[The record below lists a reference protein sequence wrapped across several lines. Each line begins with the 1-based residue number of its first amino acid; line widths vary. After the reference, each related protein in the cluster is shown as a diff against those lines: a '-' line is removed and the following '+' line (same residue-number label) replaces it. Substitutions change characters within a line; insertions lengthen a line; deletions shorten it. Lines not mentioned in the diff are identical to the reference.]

1 MSEHKGR
8 PPEHE
13 EHEEHLDE
21 KWLVSYADMMT
32 LLFGLFVMLFSIAS
46 ENQGQFQEQLKKISD
61 SSFSSDQN
69 PQAAQPTPTPNS
81 EDQTKKELEALKA
94 EREAMRKN
102 LDDQAARQL
111 DLDRQI
117 EDKKRNEEESARKI
131 ATLESEREELR
142 KAVKEAKPPAPLPK
156 RDDNLKSEID
166 KLKNEL
172 LAEKKKVSNQVDA
185 QKIKEQLQK
194 EQQQKDQIRQELL
207 QAQQQLQKEKAERSQ
222 QQRQVASVQQ
232 DQNKVK
238 ELEQANKDLQDK
250 QTNLEKSLE
259 ELKNEAKK
267 QTQFMIVI
275 LKWSSEKH
283 DLDLTVT
290 DPVGHTFNFKN
301 RKFAGSAGEFT
312 LDSRSGPGAE
322 IWQSDKVVPGVYS
335 VTWKLYNTYGNDK
348 PVTYSGFVSSNRS
361 RVTISES
368 TFEAKVGQQRTIRIE
383 ADAKGN
389 LKQLP

>member
-61 SSFSSDQN
+61 SSFNSTET
-69 PQAAQPTPTPNS
+69 PQAAQPTPTPTPPP
-81 EDQTKKELEALKA
+81 EDQTKKELEALKV
-94 EREAMRKN
+94 ESETLKKS
-102 LDDQAARQL
+102 LEEQVARQME
-111 DLDRQI
+111 LDRQI
-117 EDKKRNEEESARKI
+117 EDKKKNEDELARKI
-131 ATLESEREELR
+131 ASLEKEREDLR
-142 KAVKEAKPPAPLPK
+142 KTVKDAKVVAKATPTPTPAPK
-156 RDDNLKSEID
+156 KDENLKAEID

-172 LAEKKKVSNQVDA
+172 SLEKKKTVDQADA
-185 QKIKEQLQK
+185 QKLKERLEKELQLT
-194 EQQQKDQIRQELL
+194 R
-207 QAQQQLQKEKAERSQ
+207 QQLEKEKTERMQ

-238 ELEQANKDLQDK
+238 ELEQANKDLQEK
-250 QTNLEKSLE
+250 QTNLEKSIE
-259 ELKNEAKK
+259 EMKNEAKK
-267 QTQFMIVI
+267 QAQFMIVI

-290 DPVGHTFNFKN
+290 DPSGHVFNFKN
-301 RKFAGSAGEFT
+301 RKFAGSPGEFT

-322 IWQSDKVVPGVYS
+322 IWQSDKIVPGVYN

-348 PVTYSGFVSSNRS
+348 PVTYSGFISSNRS
-361 RVTISES
+361 RVGIPES